1 MVMSSDQQSPEP
13 IAALASSGS
22 SNASDVQ
29 AAMEEFESMLAARL
43 VPGSGAAKL
52 GAAGV
57 ARRVVGHLSVTPALQ
72 LALYTKLPVSFHQP
86 CYVILIGR
94 AQVRVATYAFVG
106 EPISGDRPDRKRTPF
121 VLKILTPDLLKGDS
135 MPAKDEE
142 IGFEYTVSLV
152 HQPRLAASRAELFD
166 HCRSNCGAVPAY
178 ASANDCSGDQ
188 V

>member
-94 AQVRVATYAFVG
+94 GQVRVATYAFVG
-106 EPISGDRPDRKRTPF
+106 EPVSGDRPDRKHTPF
-121 VLKILTPDLLKGDS
+121 MLKILTPDLLKGDN
-135 MPAKDEE
+135 MPDKTDE
-142 IGFEYTVSLV
+142 IGFEYTVSRSV
-152 HQPRLAASRAELFD
+152 YQPRLAAPVCSFTLPSPIRLLCSA
-166 HCRSNCGAVPAY
+166 GVPERKRL
-178 ASANDCSGDQ
+178 Q
-188 V
+188 R